1 MTTQKCGEF
10 IASLR
15 KEKKL
20 TQKELADKL
29 NVTDKAISR
38 WETGKGY
45 PDVESLQNLSAF
57 FGVSINELLAGEKA
71 EIKSIEEIAEENILT
86 AIIECEKNKKTKK
99 TTIILSIIVALIL
112 IIPLLKGSIES
123 IVELLWKYTLVKEP
137 WLIIFNLFFSQGEYL
152 LKTIAVFLQTLQET
166 HKKLMVREYFL
177 LVSFY
182 RAERCN
188 TLCVSNPNDIDF
200 CFLIAHTAS
209 LPFLTL

>member
-71 EIKSIEEIAEENILT
+71 EIKSIEEISEEISSSIDEVLNKDSNAILKMT
-86 AIIECEKNKKTKK
+86 R
-99 TTIILSIIVALIL
+99 
-112 IIPLLKGSIES
+112 
-123 IVELLWKYTLVKEP
+123 
-137 WLIIFNLFFSQGEYL
+137 F
-152 LKTIAVFLQTLQET
+152 
-166 HKKLMVREYFL
+166 
-177 LVSFY
+177 
-182 RAERCN
+182 
-188 TLCVSNPNDIDF
+188 
-200 CFLIAHTAS
+200 
-209 LPFLTL
+209 